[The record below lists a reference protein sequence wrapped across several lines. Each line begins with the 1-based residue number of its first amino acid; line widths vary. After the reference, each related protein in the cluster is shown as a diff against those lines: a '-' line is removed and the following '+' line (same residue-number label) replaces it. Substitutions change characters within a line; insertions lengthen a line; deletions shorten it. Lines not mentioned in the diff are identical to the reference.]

1 MESGSPSTIVCYASR
16 KSWVTGPGTQDLE
29 LFKGLP
35 SRRCGRI
42 VALLLISDLARQ
54 IRLEGIAIYRI
65 GGEKACPETFSPCNG
80 FGAWRE
86 LREIAAGAAQ
96 G

>member
-1 MESGSPSTIVCYASR
+1 M
-16 KSWVTGPGTQDLE
+16 
-29 LFKGLP
+29 
-35 SRRCGRI
+35 
-42 VALLLISDLARQ
+42 LISDLARQ